1 MALILQVSR
10 IKPGNYF
17 IIICYN
23 NVSNLLASAPA
34 AFNNAIM
41 FNSRWLLG
49 GQSLDANVRSSHFWT
64 NVLSVNENNQWLFL
78 RRIMYLRDICFRRS
92 GKSTVTRLTV
102 QEWDVEMDK
111 MALGTYILNSLE
123 CISDDDGNKVFTES
137 DTSKIVSRLVEG
149 NPN

>member
-1 MALILQVSR
+1 
-10 IKPGNYF
+10 
-17 IIICYN
+17 
-23 NVSNLLASAPA
+23 
-34 AFNNAIM
+34 
-41 FNSRWLLG
+41 
-49 GQSLDANVRSSHFWT
+49 
-64 NVLSVNENNQWLFL
+64 
-78 RRIMYLRDICFRRS
+78 MYLRDICFRRS

-123 CISDDDGNKVFTES
+123 CMSDDDGNKVFTES